1 MVDTGMSKRNSGAG
15 ANLSG
20 EEPARLTPVYATMR
34 ELHLKSG
41 NICAHP
47 DCERLMMNAKG
58 VFVGNVCH
66 IEAAEKGGPRF
77 NPAMTNEERRH
88 FSNLMLMCYDH
99 HVESNDEDEYPVER
113 LREIKADHERRF
125 TDPARTILG
134 TLKDWTA
141 ATDPTFPLNLERLFR
156 DSSAKLTPAE
166 RATSV
171 HEMTKYIG
179 RFRYIPVEVRQFLG
193 AVAERAHKM
202 KHLGAVDR
210 HGSEGTLVNAA
221 DLRLA
226 FRLSLDG
233 FEERVGWLETY
244 RLGGFDYMSA
254 GLDDVAA
261 VCIRDIDGWPIWMDL
276 AEVCARDGIPMETFS
291 VDMDFAR
298 LDSE

>member
-1 MVDTGMSKRNSGAG
+1 MAVTGMSKQNTGAENEVVERY
-15 ANLSG
+15 A
-20 EEPARLTPVYATMR
+20 PRYATMR

-47 DCERLMMNAKG
+47 TCERLLMDVEG
-58 VFVGNVCH
+58 VFVGQVCH
-66 IEAAEKGGPRF
+66 IEAAQEGGPRF
-77 NPAMTNEERRH
+77 NAAMSNEERRQ

-99 HVESNDEDEYPVER
+99 HIKTNDVVAYPVDR
-113 LREIKADHERRF
+113 LRKIKADHELRF

-141 ATDPTFPLNLERLFR
+141 ATDPTLPLNLERVFR
-156 DSSAKLTPAE
+156 ETVANLTPAE
-166 RATSV
+166 RASSV

-179 RFRYIPVEVRQFLG
+179 RFRDIPVEVRQFLG
-193 AVAERAHKM
+193 AVAERAYKM
-202 KHLGAVDR
+202 KHRGAVDR
-210 HGSEGTLVNAA
+210 HGAEGTLINAA

-226 FRLSLDG
+226 FRWSQDE
-233 FEERVGWLETY
+233 FEERVAWLETY
-244 RLGGFDYMSA
+244 RLGGFDFMSV

-261 VCIRDIDGWPIWMDL
+261 VCIRDIDGWPIWMDI

-291 VDMDFAR
+291 VDMDFAC